1 MNRILYIAV
10 SLILLSG
17 CDVPTEEKDNTPEYV
32 KNAKSDVGAALVA
45 NVYKNPDFKCES
57 IPANDGM
64 WSMGCFIHEEK
75 PGPFLLFAV
84 VQNNENPPF
93 DYKLFAV
100 NGKAKQLAETPSLQ
114 MFKIDV
120 QNNMN
125 TDYEK
130 VIQTFINEFVTNKK

>member
-1 MNRILYIAV
+1 MAAALFF
-10 SLILLSG
+10 LSG
-17 CDVPTEEKDNTPEYV
+17 CDAATDEKDSTPEFV
-32 KNAKSDVGAALVA
+32 INAKNDVGTALEA
-45 NVYKNPDFKCES
+45 NVYKTPDFKCES

-93 DYKLFAV
+93 DYKLYAV
-100 NGKAKQLAETPSLQ
+100 NGKAKQLAVTPPLQ

-120 QNNMN
+120 ENNMN
-125 TDYEK
+125 TDYQK
-130 VIQTFINEFVTNKK
+130 VMRMFIHEFVTNKK